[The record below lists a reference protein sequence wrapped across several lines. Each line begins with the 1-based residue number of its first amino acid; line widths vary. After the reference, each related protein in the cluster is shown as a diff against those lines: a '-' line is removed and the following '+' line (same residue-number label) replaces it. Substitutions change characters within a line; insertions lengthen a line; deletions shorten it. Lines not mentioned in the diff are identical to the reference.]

1 MTLFVYDKIFL
12 YILNQQ
18 KMKIGVFFGSRTPE
32 HDVSI
37 ITGELIINGLKEL
50 GHEVIPVYIS
60 KKGAWYSEDELGKIE
75 FFKEKNYEDRLNE
88 YKVQLDLGVTKV
100 MRLKKTGFLSSKT
113 IDIELAFPAIHGQN
127 GEDGTIQGL
136 FELLNIP
143 YVGCGVASSAIAMDK
158 ILTKQ
163 LYSTNNIPTTKFL
176 HFSKNNW
183 STKREEIVKEINS
196 KLKYPLFVKPPRLGS
211 SIGISKVE
219 GENDLEFAIEVALH
233 YDLDVLVEEGVSNL
247 KDITIAVMGNNDPIV
262 SEIQQSSFSDQFFSY
277 EEKYINEGG
286 AQLGNAQKKII
297 IPAELDKKTTDEIKV
312 LAKEIYL
319 SANCSGIARIDFLF
333 DSKEMKYFANEI
345 NTLPGTLYHHLWK
358 ESGVGLKELLNNLI
372 EFASEKY
379 EEKNKLTSTFDSDI
393 LKKSNSQ
400 KLSQK
405 LG

>member
-1 MTLFVYDKIFL
+1 
-12 YILNQQ
+12 
-18 KMKIGVFFGSRTPE
+18 MKIGVFFGSRSPE

-60 KKGAWYSEDELGKIE
+60 KKGEWFSGDELGKIE
-75 FFKEKNYEDRLNE
+75 FFKEKNYEDRLNNF
-88 YKVQLDLGVTKV
+88 KVQLDLGVTKI
-100 MRLKKTGFLSSKT
+100 MRLKRVGFLSSKN

-163 LYSTNNIPTTKFL
+163 LYSRINIPTTKFL
-176 HFSKNNW
+176 HYSKQSWYKNKELII
-183 STKREEIVKEINS
+183 SEINT
-196 KLKYPLFVKPPRLGS
+196 KLNYPLFIKPPRLGS
-211 SIGISKVE
+211 SIGITKVE
-219 GENDLEFAIEVALH
+219 SENDLEFAIEVALH
-233 YDLDVLVEEGVSNL
+233 YDLDVLVEESVENL
-247 KDITIAVMGNNDPIV
+247 MDITIAVMGNNDPIV
-262 SEIQQSSFSDQFFSY
+262 SEIQQSSFSDEFFSY

-297 IPAELDKKTTDEIKV
+297 IPAELDKKTTDEIKN
-312 LAKEIYL
+312 LAKDIYQQ
-319 SANCSGIARIDFLF
+319 AYCSGIARIDFLF
-333 DSKEMKYFANEI
+333 DTKQKKFFANEI

-358 ESGVGLKELLNNLI
+358 ESGVDLKELLTNLVKYAI
-372 EFASEKY
+372 EKF
-379 EEKNKLTSTFDSDI
+379 EEKVKLTSTFESDI